1 MRALLL
7 VPLVCV
13 LACRSSSSGGA
24 NDAELMA
31 QVREKLAARDAKLL
45 AYQLEGTQTEGGSV
59 SAGFSFA
66 YRAPQKMRGTVSAP
80 QARQVW
86 WDGKH
91 LYEQV
96 EAAKQFT
103 TFTSQVS
110 AEKLSAFLTEI
121 FTPFVPEGFRAPL
134 LLRSAKA
141 KRVTAVTGLPQA
153 KEAVELSMALEGDA
167 AGGLEVTYVL
177 RWPSLDFLAKRTRAP
192 DGTQGEVRMEE
203 EHCDASLGLCVP
215 KKLTRWLGNEK
226 QGETLLTRVDLKTS
240 LPNDAFTPTAP
251 DGYSVQTRT
260 LVDSEAQES
269 GPKSPTDG

>member
-7 VPLVCV
+7 VPLVGL

-31 QVREKLAARDAKLL
+31 QVREKLAARDAKLT
-45 AYQLEGTQTEGGSV
+45 AYQLEGTQTEGDTA
-59 SAGFSFA
+59 SAGFTFA

-96 EAAKQFT
+96 EATKQFT

-121 FTPFVPEGFRAPL
+121 FTPFVPDGFRAPL

-141 KRVTAVTGLPQA
+141 KRTASLPQA
-153 KEAVELSMALEGDA
+153 KEAVELTMALEGE
-167 AGGLEVTYVL
+167 AGGGVEVTYVL
-177 RWPSLDFLAKRTRAP
+177 RWPSLDFLAKKTRAP
-192 DGTQGEVRMEE
+192 DGTRAEVRMEE
-203 EHCDASLGLCVP
+203 EHCDTDLGLCVP
-215 KKLTRWLGNEK
+215 RKLTRWLGDAK
-226 QGETLLTRVDLKTS
+226 QGETVLSKVDLKTP

-251 DGYSVQTRT
+251 EGYSVQTRT

-269 GPKSPTDG
+269 GPKSPTGG

>member
-24 NDAELMA
+24 DDAELMA
-31 QVREKLAARDAKLL
+31 QVRERLAARDAKLQT
-45 AYQLEGTQTEGGSV
+45 YQLEGTQAEGDAV
-59 SAGFSFA
+59 SAGFTFA

-96 EAAKQFT
+96 EATRQFT
-103 TFTSQVS
+103 TFTPQVS
-110 AEKLSAFLTEI
+110 AQKLSAFLTEI

-141 KRVTAVTGLPQA
+141 KRVTGLPQA
-153 KEAVELSMALEGDA
+153 REAVELSMALEGEA

-192 DGTQGEVRMEE
+192 DGTLGEVRMEE
-203 EHCDASLGLCVP
+203 EHCDAALGLCVP
-215 KKLTRWLGNEK
+215 KRLTRWLGDAK
-226 QGETLLTRVDLKTS
+226 QGETALSKVDLKTS
-240 LPNDAFTPTAP
+240 LPNDAFTPAAP

-260 LVDSEAQES
+260 LVDSEAQEN
-269 GPKSPTDG
+269 GPKSPSGG

>member
-7 VPLVCV
+7 VPLVGL

-31 QVREKLAARDAKLL
+31 QVREKLAARDAKLT
-45 AYQLEGTQTEGGSV
+45 AYQLEGTQTEGDTA
-59 SAGFSFA
+59 SAGFTFA

-96 EAAKQFT
+96 EATKQFT

-121 FTPFVPEGFRAPL
+121 FTPFVPDGFRAPL

-141 KRVTAVTGLPQA
+141 KRTPGLPQA
-153 KEAVELSMALEGDA
+153 KEAVELTMALEGE
-167 AGGLEVTYVL
+167 AGGGVEVTYVL
-177 RWPSLDFLAKRTRAP
+177 RWPSLDFLAKKTRAP
-192 DGTQGEVRMEE
+192 DGTRAEVRMEE
-203 EHCDASLGLCVP
+203 EHCDTDLGLCVP
-215 KKLTRWLGNEK
+215 RKLTRWLGDAK
-226 QGETLLTRVDLKTS
+226 QGETVLSKVDLKTP

-251 DGYSVQTRT
+251 EGYSVQTRT

-269 GPKSPTDG
+269 GPKSPTGG